1 MKRIT
6 DFAIDHK
13 SVIFVLVVIGSIM
26 GLISYATLP
35 REASPSITIPV
46 VIVSTPYFGVAP
58 SDIETLVTQP
68 IEKKLKEI
76 ADIKEINSTSSEGF
90 SNIQIEFDPD
100 ISIDDALQKV
110 REKVDLA
117 KPDLPADAE
126 EPVLTEI
133 NFSRFPIMLVNISGD
148 VGLERLKKIAEDFE
162 DRFEAIPGV
171 LDVTIAGAL
180 EREVK
185 VDVDPERLE
194 HYDVAFRDVIDAIR
208 KENLNVPG
216 GSIDIGKLSY
226 LVRVPG
232 EFEKVRPIEKLVIK
246 TRQGKPIYVRDVADV
261 VFGFK
266 ERTSLARQ
274 DGKDVITLSV
284 QKRAGEN
291 LIRISDQIKSVI
303 AEVQPTLPPGTSVSV
318 LSDQSKDIRRLVN
331 ELENNILS
339 GLILVIAVLFAFL
352 GFRTSLFVAI
362 AIPLSML
369 LSFIVIQ
376 ALGMTLNMVVLFS
389 LILAL
394 GMLVDNAIVIV
405 ENIYRHREEGFG
417 PNIGARRGTHEVSAA
432 VTASTVT
439 TLCAFAPM
447 LFWPGIVGEF
457 MKYLPLTLIITLT
470 MSLLVAVAINPV
482 FCASFLRARKP
493 ENHRPKKQ
501 SPLERVLQRYE
512 RLLRWALHKEA
523 NVRSSFLRNWGG
535 IIAFHVGVALAI
547 LGVLLRMEGS
557 QRFGGMVMGLGILLV
572 VVPFA
577 VHTVE
582 LLVRLV
588 AGRWLR
594 RNLLLT
600 ENRAK
605 LVWGMLILLVFITA
619 SYGVL
624 GRGVEFFPDIDP
636 DRVYIDVT
644 APTGTRLEETDRI
657 ARQIESVLPRN
668 HPNIETYTVNV
679 GVAGGGGGFAD
690 QGPSASASNHA
701 RITVDFVDRKHRV
714 ESTKKTMRY
723 LRALIDRI
731 PGATIEVVKPRN
743 GPQTGPPIQIEVAG
757 DNYNVLGDLARK
769 IRYAIRDIP
778 GLVDLKDNFDKGK
791 PELRVHIDR
800 EKAALLGLDTQKV
813 ANTIRTAIYGTEAS
827 KYRVDED
834 EYDITVRLNEAS
846 RKSID
851 GLQQLVIFHEGDQIP
866 LVSIADLEVASGF
879 TAIHRKDLKRVI
891 TITANAEGRLAND
904 VLKDVQARLANVP
917 LPSGYTVDYAGQKE
931 EQTESRNFLSRAF
944 VVALFLIFLVL
955 VYEFNS
961 VLLPVIILVTV
972 PFSMIGVLF
981 GLIVTR
987 LPFGIIMTGIGVI
1000 SLAGVVVNNA
1010 IVLLDYTKQ
1019 LRERGLTKEEAIV
1032 KAGKTRLRP
1041 VVLTAITTILGLIP
1055 LTIGINF
1062 DFFSFSLEI
1071 GGESSQWWGP
1081 MGVAVIFGLTISTF
1095 LTLVFVPS
1103 VYDVL
1108 DDLALWFRSR
1118 FQFAEAEPETDPTLQ
1133 AEEVNLVKDESA

>member
-1 MKRIT
+1 MKRLT
-6 DFAIDHK
+6 DFAISHK
-13 SVIFVLVVIGSIM
+13 AVIFVLVVIATVL

-58 SDIETLVTQP
+58 SDIETLITQP

-76 ADIKEINSTSSEGF
+76 ADIEEIRSTSSEGF
-90 SNIQIEFDPD
+90 SSIVIEFDPD

-117 KPDLPADAE
+117 KPELPADAE
-126 EPVLTEI
+126 DPILTEI
-133 NFSRFPIMLVNISGD
+133 NLSRFPIMLVNIAGD
-148 VGLERLKKIAEDFE
+148 IGLERLKKIAEDFE

-185 VDVDPERLE
+185 INVAPERLE
-194 HYDVAFRDVIDAIR
+194 HYGIALRDVIDAIR
-208 KENLNVPG
+208 DENINVPG
-216 GSIDIGKLSY
+216 GSVDVGTLSF

-232 EFEKVRPIEKLVIK
+232 EFDQVSRIKDLVVK
-246 TRQGKPIYVRDVADV
+246 TNEDKPIYIRDVADV

-274 DGKDVITLSV
+274 DGKEVVTLSV

-291 LIRISDQIKSVI
+291 LIRISDQIKNVI
-303 AEVQPTLPPGTSVSV
+303 AEMEPTLPPGTEITI
-318 LSDQSKDIRRLVN
+318 LADQSKDIRRMVN
-331 ELENNILS
+331 DLENNILS
-339 GLILVIAVLFAFL
+339 GLVLVMAVLLAFL

-376 ALGMTLNMVVLFS
+376 ALGLTLNMVVLFS

-432 VTASTVT
+432 ITASTIT

-457 MKYLPLTLIITLT
+457 MKYLPLTLIITLS
-470 MSLLVAVAINPV
+470 MSLLVAIAINPV
-482 FCASFLRARKP
+482 FCAAFLRS
-493 ENHRPKKQ
+493 PKGNSKKKKK
-501 SPLERVLQRYE
+501 SHFLERILQRYE
-512 RLLRWALHKEA
+512 VLLRWALHKEA
-523 NVRSSFLRNWGG
+523 GVRRGVLRNWGG
-535 IIAFHVGVALAI
+535 FIAFHSGLALLVI
-547 LGVLLRMEGS
+547 GGFLRMKGS
-557 QRFGGMVMGLGILLV
+557 NGFGGLLLGLGILMV
-572 VVPFA
+572 VVPFL
-577 VHTVE
+577 VHSIE
-582 LLVRLV
+582 LVVSLV

-594 RNLLLT
+594 RNLVLT

-605 LVWGMLILLVFITA
+605 LMWGMMTVLVIIGIT
-619 SYGVL
+619 YQFVGK
-624 GRGVEFFPDIDP
+624 GVEFFPDTDP
-636 DRVYIDVT
+636 ERLFIDVT

-657 ARQIESVLPRN
+657 VRQIEAVLPRD

-679 GVAGGGGGFAD
+679 GVAGGDGSFAD
-690 QGPSASASNHA
+690 QGPSAGASNHA
-701 RITVDFVDRKHRV
+701 RITVDFVDRKQRV
-714 ESTKKTMRY
+714 ESTSKTMRY
-723 LRALIDRI
+723 LRTLLDRVA
-731 PGATIEVVKPRN
+731 GATIEVVKPRR
-743 GPQTGPPIQIEVAG
+743 GPQSGPPIQIEIVG
-757 DNYNVLGDLARK
+757 TNFSTLGELAQK
-769 IRYAIRDIP
+769 VRYAIRDIP

-791 PELRVHIDR
+791 PELRVYIDR
-800 EKAALLGLDTQKV
+800 EKAAMLGL
-813 ANTIRTAIYGTEAS
+813 NTRKIASTVRTAIYGTEAS

-834 EYDITVRLNEAS
+834 EYDITVRLKEAS
-846 RKSID
+846 RKSIEA
-851 GLQQLVIFHEGDQIP
+851 LQRLVLYHEGKQIP
-866 LVSIADLEVASGF
+866 LVSIAELEMSSGF
-879 TAIHRKDLKRVI
+879 SAIRRKDLKRVV

-904 VLKDVQARLANVP
+904 VLRDVQARLANLS
-917 LPSGYTVDYAGQKE
+917 LPSGYMINYAGEKE
-931 EQTESRNFLSRAF
+931 EQAESQQFLTRAF

-961 VLLPVIILVTV
+961 VLMPFIILVTV
-972 PFSMIGVLF
+972 PFSMIGVLI

-1019 LRERGLTKEEAIV
+1019 LRERGLSKQDAIIT
-1032 KAGKTRLRP
+1032 AGKTRLRP
-1041 VVLTAITTILGLIP
+1041 VLLTAITTILGLIP
-1055 LTIGINF
+1055 LTIGVSF
-1062 DFFSFSLEI
+1062 DFFSFELEI
-1071 GGESSQWWGP
+1071 GSESSQWWGP
-1081 MGVAVIFGLTISTF
+1081 MGVAVIFGLAISTF

-1108 DDLALWFRSR
+1108 DDLAIWLRNR
-1118 FQFAEAEPETDPTLQ
+1118 FQFAETEPETDPTLE
-1133 AEEVNLVKDESA
+1133 ATEEEQVPA